1 MIPAIQR
8 FLERLRAA
16 GVAASPAEAID
27 AFRAV
32 RAVGLEDRAAFR
44 AALRATVAKD
54 REAQR
59 LFDAHFD
66 DYFRP
71 PARAGKR
78 GKGESAGAGAGEG
91 RGGAG
96 AGGGR
101 PRAEPPEEERRPAR
115 GRPRAREREEERP
128 PRFGEPRR
136 RRRLGRLRR
145 VLARRDGP
153 EGDARRRGPATETR
167 RRPLDVPLVEAE
179 ERALAAALPR
189 VVEELRLRLSRRRRE
204 ARRGRLS
211 VHGLFRR
218 NLPSGGVPFVLPFRA
233 RRPGRPRITLL
244 VDVSRSC
251 VRAAGLFLLVALAFL
266 ERRRGTRV
274 LLFVDRAVDATE
286 ALVRWQRGA
295 GADTDA
301 GPRVLRAPPRGPRPT
316 RGRGPSPGAGIV
328 PRGGGPSF
336 ARLLESIPD
345 LNLGAPSDYGG
356 VFYDLV
362 RGRRAPAGRGS
373 VLVVLGDGRTNRYD
387 PLAWAFEELTAR
399 SGRVLWLCPEPAAR
413 WGTGDSALP
422 QYLPA
427 CDLAAEVRDLDGIA
441 EGVRALLHG

>member
-115 GRPRAREREEERP
+115 GRPRARAREEERP
-128 PRFGEPRR
+128 PRVGASAGSAACSRAATGPR
-136 RRRLGRLRR
+136 
-145 VLARRDGP
+145 AT
-153 EGDARRRGPATETR
+153 RGAADPPQ
-167 RRPLDVPLVEAE
+167 RP
-179 ERALAAALPR
+179 AAAR
-189 VVEELRLRLSRRRRE
+189 S
-204 ARRGRLS
+204 
-211 VHGLFRR
+211 
-218 NLPSGGVPFVLPFRA
+218 
-233 RRPGRPRITLL
+233 T
-244 VDVSRSC
+244 SRS
-251 VRAAGLFLLVALAFL
+251 
-266 ERRRGTRV
+266 
-274 LLFVDRAVDATE
+274 
-286 ALVRWQRGA
+286 
-295 GADTDA
+295 
-301 GPRVLRAPPRGPRPT
+301 
-316 RGRGPSPGAGIV
+316 
-328 PRGGGPSF
+328 
-336 ARLLESIPD
+336 
-345 LNLGAPSDYGG
+345 
-356 VFYDLV
+356 
-362 RGRRAPAGRGS
+362 
-373 VLVVLGDGRTNRYD
+373 
-387 PLAWAFEELTAR
+387 
-399 SGRVLWLCPEPAAR
+399 
-413 WGTGDSALP
+413 
-422 QYLPA
+422 
-427 CDLAAEVRDLDGIA
+427 
-441 EGVRALLHG
+441 

>member
-1 MIPAIQR
+1 MIPAIQK
-8 FLERLRAA
+8 FLERLRVA

-32 RAVGLEDRAAFR
+32 RTVGLEDRAAFR

-71 PARAGKR
+71 PARGGKR
-78 GKGESAGAGAGEG
+78 GKGESAGAGTGEG
-91 RGGAG
+91 RGGQG
-96 AGGGR
+96 AGSGR
-101 PRAEPPEEERRPAR
+101 PRPEPPEDERTKSRGRSREERED
-115 GRPRAREREEERP
+115 GRP
-128 PRFGEPRR
+128 PRPGEPRR
-136 RRRLGRLRR
+136 RRRIGRLRR
-145 VLARRDGP
+145 VLARRAD
-153 EGDARRRGPATETR
+153 EGHARRRGPATETR

-189 VVEELRLRLSRRRRE
+189 VVEELRLRLSRRRRA
-204 ARRGRLS
+204 ARRGRLA

-251 VRAAGLFLLVALAFL
+251 VRAAGLFLLVALEFL
-266 ERRRGTRV
+266 KRRRGTTV
-274 LLFVDRAVDATE
+274 LLFVDRAVDATD
-286 ALVRWQRGA
+286 ALVRWQRG
-295 GADTDA
+295 GAVDD
-301 GPRVLRAPPRGPRPT
+301 GPEVRVTRAPPGGPRPT
-316 RGRGPSPGAGIV
+316 RGRGPEPAAGIV

-336 ARLLESIPD
+336 ARFLESVPG

-362 RGRRAPAGRGS
+362 RQRRAPTGRGS
-373 VLVVLGDGRTNRYD
+373 VLLVLGDGRTNRYD
-387 PLAWAFEELTAR
+387 PLPWAFEELTAR
-399 SGRVLWLCPEPAAR
+399 TGRVLWLCPEPAAR

-427 CDLAAEVRDLDGIA
+427 CDLAAEARDLDGIA